1 MKPQTRWIVALL
13 GALLLATS
21 GLGAISVRPINLE
34 ETVRLSGRAF
44 FGRCVEVRDLP
55 REEGGLAVRLY
66 RFLVLEPILNTSAG
80 EIVEFRQVRGGK
92 VAGGIFG
99 MPEYR
104 KGQEL
109 LLFLYAESRVGMT
122 SPVGVAQGMFRPV
135 RQADGATAFVNGVGN
150 RNLALNLEAEAVGL
164 AGDEAQALRE
174 ARPLR
179 LEELRSMV
187 ERIRS
192 RQTGV
197 EMR

>member
-1 MKPQTRWIVALL
+1 MTRRASWMVAIF
-13 GALLLATS
+13 GAFFLVPS
-21 GLGAISVRPINLE
+21 EVEAISVRPINLE

-55 REEGGLAVRLY
+55 KDATGLAIRLY
-66 RFLVLEPILNTSAG
+66 RFVVLEPVLNTEAG

-109 LLFLYAESRVGMT
+109 LLFLYGESRLGMT
-122 SPVGVAQGMFRPV
+122 SPVGVEQGIFRPV
-135 RQADGATAFVNGVGN
+135 RQADGTRAFVNGVGN
-150 RNLALNLEAEAVGL
+150 RNLALYLEAEAVGL
-164 AGDEAQALRE
+164 AADEVQALRE

-187 ERIRS
+187 ERIRAGQ
-192 RQTGV
+192 RGV